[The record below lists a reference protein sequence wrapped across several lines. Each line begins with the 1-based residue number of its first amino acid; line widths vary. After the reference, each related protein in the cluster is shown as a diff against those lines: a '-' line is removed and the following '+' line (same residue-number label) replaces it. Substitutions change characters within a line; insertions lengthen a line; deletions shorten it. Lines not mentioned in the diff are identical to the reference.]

1 MLQIGTTYKTL
12 SFPACFL
19 VMKPINITI
28 ETPKG
33 SNHKYDYE
41 PELKCFK
48 LKKILPAGM
57 VFPFDF
63 GFIPGTRGG
72 DGDPLDVMVI
82 SEISTFPGCNID
94 CRIIG
99 AFKAQ
104 QTGRDG
110 KTIRNDRF
118 FAVPEVSQFFKDVND
133 IKDISQDIIN
143 QLESFFKNYNEQAG
157 TKFEV
162 LEKVGAAA
170 ARKMIH

>member
-1 MLQIGTTYKTL
+1 ME
-12 SFPACFL
+12 
-19 VMKPINITI
+19 PISIII

-33 SNHKYDYE
+33 SNHKYNYE
-41 PELKCFK
+41 PGPKCFK

-63 GFIPGTRGG
+63 GFIPDTRGG

-82 SEISTFPGCNID
+82 SEVTTFPGCYID

-99 AFKAQ
+99 VFKAQ

-118 FAVPEVSQFFKDVND
+118 LAVPEVSQLFKEV
-133 IKDISQDIIN
+133 KDLKDLPQDMTD
-143 QLESFFKNYNEQAG
+143 QLERFFKNYMEQEG
-157 TKFEV
+157 KQFEV
-162 LEKVGAAA
+162 LDKIGAAA
-170 ARKMIH
+170 ARKMIY